1 MLNEEHLCCILCY
14 GKQSKQFNVNSKY
27 TVITT
32 LLVNEIARGDE
43 KRKRMEANDPDK
55 VAGISP
61 PPGIPPPGYPP
72 PRGS

>member
-14 GKQSKQFNVNSKY
+14 GKQSKQFNANSKY

-32 LLVNEIARGDE
+32 LLVNEIAKGDE

-55 VAGISP
+55 VAGIP
-61 PPGIPPPGYPP
+61 PTPPGYPP